1 MPLCGREK
9 FMNITAKCKVDMR
22 YAKLVAGAVR
32 PKTKIIRLLLFL
44 LYLGVFIYNIAY
56 LIQITGSGYSISELI
71 RHGFLSLWDIA
82 LVILPLAFIIIGVV
96 MQLTLPRRMYKRS
109 GAYRDTVNEFVFTD
123 DALTARTNAEGM
135 NESASVAYSS
145 LVKLTETDDYF
156 MIFPDNKRFLVVDK
170 ATVEGGTVD
179 DLREKLLSVPGIEYK
194 RKRR

>member
-1 MPLCGREK
+1 
-9 FMNITAKCKVDMR
+9 
-22 YAKLVAGAVR
+22 
-32 PKTKIIRLLLFL
+32 
-44 LYLGVFIYNIAY
+44 
-56 LIQITGSGYSISELI
+56 
-71 RHGFLSLWDIA
+71 
-82 LVILPLAFIIIGVV
+82 
-96 MQLTLPRRMYKRS
+96 MYKRS

-179 DLREKLLSVPGIEYK
+179 ELREKLLSVPGIEYK